1 MLYKKPKST
10 KKKQKTRKKKPQQN
24 KTKRKKNT
32 ITRRNTGAFRGVHP
46 LVVFLLFKGGAGRWP
61 WPF

>member
-46 LVVFLLFKGGAGRWP
+46 LVVFLLFKGGG
-61 WPF
+61 